1 MEIIVGKLAGFC
13 RGVTVAVESTEKLLK
28 EKNKIYC
35 LGELAH
41 NKQVMENLEKS
52 GLIVI
57 DNLSDVENGSEV
69 IFRAH
74 GMPKSAYEEAEKRNI
89 DIYDYTC
96 VRVKLIHNQV
106 EEACNEGKYIFL
118 LGDKKHPEIIGT
130 KGFAD
135 ENKIYVIQ
143 TEEDIEDAISSLKNS
158 GIKKLYIAAQTTYS
172 VKAFKEITEEIKK
185 RLEKENISIE
195 INNSICEATELR
207 QKETEELSKVVDY
220 MIIVG
225 GKNSSNTKKLYE
237 ISERNC
243 KNAIHIETKEELK
256 NIDFKPCK
264 KIGIMAGA
272 STPKSSIEGV
282 REYLESLQS

>member
-143 TEEDIEDAISSLKNS
+143 TEEDIEDAISSLENS

>member
-185 RLEKENISIE
+185 RLENISIE